1 MIPSTLFPFSLLL
14 FTSLLLSLRVAVA
27 SPAMTNLVDAAAARD
42 CFAAYTNNVL
52 RLEAVD
58 ASEWNPSRRLD
69 RLPFNM
75 PFQLAVGPS
84 AEDRAAA
91 AAALETVATSMPAHI
106 RAYFVRHHLMAPLQ
120 QWMVRRFRPGVTNE
134 AQYVAAAAH
143 PVVWQAKDFDMARLS
158 SAAKLL
164 TSNSVP
170 MMAALTPLY
179 EDFALRPI
187 RRAQPIVDYP
197 DPRPEQTYGTPFGVA
212 IVLRAVESRRKFRFV
227 ATGYPFRDRNVNFKW
242 VGRGVGVGAMCGQR
256 EDYPVERGFA
266 DIVVNWACGR
276 RQDVLV
282 FARYGDGPWGPPS
295 VISFYAVPNERRK
308 YGKDGKIESIEY
320 LQTDAVMPQL
330 YQNKAWCDEY
340 QRDSLGNV
348 IGFLRYKRDGS
359 LRGEPFG
366 ARGESVV
373 ESYPDESPKVAAK
386 VRYFTRP
393 DGALDYEITA
403 DRATYKQGETKPI
416 DRGEFPTGKPGR
428 IARPARR

>member
-1 MIPSTLFPFSLLL
+1 MVTAM
-14 FTSLLLSLRVAVA
+14 LSLRVAVA
-27 SPAMTNLVDAAAARD
+27 SPAMTNLVDATAARD
-42 CFAAYTNNVL
+42 CFAAYTNNIL
-52 RLEAVD
+52 RLAAVD
-58 ASEWNPSRRLD
+58 ASEWNPSRRRD

-91 AAALETVATSMPAHI
+91 AAALETVTTSMPAHI
-106 RAYFVRHHLMAPLQ
+106 RAYFVRHRLLAPLQ
-120 QWMVRRFRPGVTNE
+120 QWMLRRCRPGVTNE
-134 AQYVAAAAH
+134 AQYIAATAH
-143 PVVWQAKDFDMARLS
+143 PAVWQAKDFDLEHLS

-170 MMAALTPLY
+170 MLAALTPLY
-179 EDFALRPI
+179 ENFTAHPI
-187 RRAQPIVDYP
+187 RRAEPIVDYP

-212 IVLRAVESRRKFRFV
+212 IVLRAVEARRKFRFM

-242 VGRGVGVGAMCGQR
+242 VSRGVGIGPLCGQR
-256 EDYPVERGFA
+256 ENYPVEKGFA
-266 DIVVNWACGR
+266 DIVVNWAGGR

-295 VISFYAVPNERRK
+295 VLSFYSVPNERRK
-308 YGKDGKIESIEY
+308 YGKDGKIERIEY
-320 LQTDAVMPQL
+320 LQTDAVIPQL
-330 YQNKAWCDEY
+330 YQNKAWVDEY
-340 QRDSLGNV
+340 QRDPLGNI
-348 IGFLRYKRDGS
+348 IGYLRYKRDGG
-359 LRGEPFG
+359 LRGEPFS

-403 DRATYKQGETKPI
+403 DQETYRQGSCLPT

>member
-1 MIPSTLFPFSLLL
+1 MTAM
-14 FTSLLLSLRVAVA
+14 LSLRAAVA

-42 CFAAYTNNVL
+42 CFSAYTNNIL
-52 RLEAVD
+52 RIEAVD

-69 RLPFNM
+69 RFPFNM

-91 AAALETVATSMPAHI
+91 AAALETVTTSMPAHV
-106 RAYFVRHHLMAPLQ
+106 RAYFVRHRLMAPLS
-120 QWMVRRFRPGVTNE
+120 QWMLRRFRPGITNE
-134 AQYVAAAAH
+134 AQYIAAAAQQ
-143 PVVWQAKDFDMARLS
+143 VVWQAKDFDLERLS

-170 MMAALTPLY
+170 MLAAVSSLY
-179 EDFALRPI
+179 ENFTAHPI
-187 RRAQPIVDYP
+187 RRAEPIVDYP

-212 IVLRAVESRRKFRFV
+212 IVLRAVEARRKFRFV
-227 ATGYPFRDRNVNFKW
+227 AAGSPFRDRNVNFKW
-242 VGRGVGVGAMCGQR
+242 VSRSVEIWPMCGQR
-256 EDYPVERGFA
+256 ENYPVEKGFA
-266 DIVVNWACGR
+266 DLVVRWSGGR

-282 FARYGDGPWGPPS
+282 FARYGEGPWGPPS
-295 VISFYAVPNERRK
+295 VISFYSVPNERRK

-320 LQTDAVMPQL
+320 LQADAVIPQL
-330 YQNKAWCDEY
+330 YQNKAWIDEY

-359 LRGEPFG
+359 LRGEPFS
-366 ARGESVV
+366 ARGESVL

-386 VRYFTRP
+386 VRYFTRR

-403 DRATYKQGETKPI
+403 DQVSYRQGSCVPI
-416 DRGEFPTGKPGR
+416 DRGEFPTVKPGR